1 MKVWEYESN
10 EDDKLAKQVEKDND
24 IVMTK
29 PEMSIHLLSLIEF
42 KEGDILLEPCKGKGA
57 FYNNFPDYTINKYC
71 EINEGIDFLDY
82 DENDKVDYVLSN
94 PPFVPRKLFW
104 SFQQKA
110 MKVSKKEI
118 YWLIN
123 MSALNVF
130 TPKRLK
136 EMSEEGWYINSF
148 HIVSDKRWYGRYVWV
163 KISKHDNNFISF
175 KNGSF

>member
-1 MKVWEYESN
+1 MKIWEYKSN

-29 PEMSIHLLSLIEF
+29 PEMAIHLLSLIDL

-57 FYNNFPDYTINKYC
+57 FYDNFPDNTINKYC

-104 SFQQKA
+104 LFQQKA

-123 MSALNVF
+123 MGALNVF
-130 TPKRLK
+130 TPKRLN
-136 EMSEEGWYINSF
+136 EMSEQGWYINSF

-163 KISKHDNNFISF
+163 KISKINNNFISY
-175 KNGSF
+175 KKGSF